1 MKTFNRLPDDNFY
14 EDINP
19 YLKAYLYETWIFE
32 QEEEAELR
40 RREIIFL
47 GSFSNP
53 EAARRIAKSEEP
65 DHESS
70 DEEFD
75 KAAEGVREKI
85 LEADSN
91 KGKKKRKKRKV
102 LD

>member
-53 EAARRIAKSEEP
+53 EAAQRIVKSENP
-65 DHESS
+65 DHSSS
-70 DEEFD
+70 DEDFD
-75 KAAEGVREKI
+75 KATEGVRNKI
-85 LEADSN
+85 IESDSK
-91 KGKKKRKKRKV
+91 KGRKKRKKRKV